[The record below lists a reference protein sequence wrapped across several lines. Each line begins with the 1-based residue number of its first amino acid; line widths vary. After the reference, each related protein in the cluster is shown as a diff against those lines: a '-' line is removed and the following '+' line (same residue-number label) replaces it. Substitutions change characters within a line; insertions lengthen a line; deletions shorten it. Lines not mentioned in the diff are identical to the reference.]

1 MAFEQTT
8 AGLDIQ
14 LLAEII
20 GEYEVSHRTDFGLDV
35 ALGPESLFGREIA
48 IDSEREA
55 LIQALVQSVQSQFSK
70 NGAEGT
76 NLDSI
81 IELFG
86 ATRLSQSKSKSNAG
100 RAFGM
105 DGTFITNGSTVTQD
119 STSQVWTIVD
129 GPDSGDTGYLIDAA
143 AVRTLIFIEATDFG
157 PEVFAAADT
166 FTIGTPIA
174 GWTSFDVTRDIEGF
188 ETGRLV
194 ESDPEVRQR
203 TAVTIY
209 AGGNDISGIKAVIRD
224 VQGVTEVQG
233 FENRSSVTV
242 DGIPPFE
249 MEFVVTGGLDGDIA
263 EAIATRAPPGAQTFG
278 TTGPIVIADG
288 EGNDINFFHTR
299 PALIPIYVKI
309 TLVISPAGVEGKLPG
324 DYEQLVTDVV
334 LATGNANSAVNQ
346 DVISQ
351 QFIGPVM
358 IAVKDPF
365 ADKFPLDSVQV
376 RVGLSA
382 PPVSSDNIPISKRE
396 RADYDSLRITVELI

>member
-8 AGLDIQ
+8 AGLSIQ
-14 LLAEII
+14 TISEIKEELEI
-20 GEYEVSHRTDFGLDV
+20 AHRTLFGLDV
-35 ALGPESLFGREIA
+35 ALGPESLFGREIGLQA
-48 IDSEREA
+48 EREA
-55 LIQALVQSVQSQFSK
+55 LIQSKVRDVQSQFSK

-76 NLDSI
+76 NQDSI

-86 ATRLSQSKSKSNAG
+86 ATRLSTSKSKSNAG
-100 RAFGM
+100 RV
-105 DGTFITNGSTVTQD
+105 DGVASTLVLNNSTVTQD
-119 STSQVWTIVD
+119 STGQIWIVVD
-129 GPDSGDTGYLIDAA
+129 GPDTGDTGYLIGGGGFTESISI
-143 AVRTLIFIEATDFG
+143 VATDDG

-166 FTIGTPIA
+166 FTINTPIA
-174 GWTSFDVTRDIEGF
+174 GWTSFSVTRDIEGF

-194 ESDPEVRQR
+194 ETDPEVRER

-224 VQGVTEVQG
+224 VQDVTEVQG

-249 MEFVVTGGLDGDIA
+249 MEFVVTGGDDGDIA

-299 PALIPIYVKI
+299 PALIAIWVEI
-309 TLVISPAGVEGKLPG
+309 RLGISDSEVEGKLPG
-324 DYEQLVTDVV
+324 DYVELVTNAV
-334 LATGNANSAVNQ
+334 LATGNANSAVDQ
-346 DVISQ
+346 DVLSQ

-358 IAVKDPF
+358 IAIKDPF
-365 ADKFPLDSVQV
+365 ADKFPVSEVQV
-376 RVGLSA
+376 FVALTPS
-382 PPVSSDNIPISKRE
+382 PVSSANLPISKRE
-396 RADYDSLRITVELI
+396 RADYDSARITVKIF

>member
-8 AGLDIQ
+8 AGLSIQ
-14 LLAEII
+14 TIAEII
-20 GEYEVSHRTDFGLDV
+20 GELEVSHRTLFGLDV
-35 ALGPESLFGREIA
+35 ALGPESVFGREIGLWA
-48 IDSEREA
+48 EREA
-55 LIQALVQSVQSQFSK
+55 LIQSKSQGIQSQFSK
-70 NGAEGT
+70 RGAEGT

-86 ATRLSQSKSKSNAG
+86 ATRLSTSKSKSNAG
-100 RAFGM
+100 RV
-105 DGTFITNGSTVTQD
+105 DGVASTLVLNNSTVTQD
-119 STSQVWTIVD
+119 STGQIWTVVD
-129 GPDSGDTGYLIDAA
+129 GPDTGDTGYLIGGGGFTESISI
-143 AVRTLIFIEATDFG
+143 VATDDG

-166 FTIGTPIA
+166 FTINTPIA
-174 GWTSFDVTRDIEGF
+174 GWTSFSVTRDIEDF

-194 ESDPEVRQR
+194 ETDPEVRQR

-249 MEFVVTGGLDGDIA
+249 MEFVVTGGDDGDVA
-263 EAIATRAPPGAQTFG
+263 EAIALRAPPGAQSFG

-288 EGNDINFFHTR
+288 EGNDIDFFFTR
-299 PALIPIYVKI
+299 PALIEIHVKI

-334 LATGNANSAVNQ
+334 LATGNANSAVDQ

-358 IAVKDPF
+358 LAVKDPF

-376 RVGLSA
+376 RVGLA
-382 PPVSSDNIPISKRE
+382 PSPTSSDNIPISKRE